1 MVDETNGQGDD
12 VYQPQDTDQTSEGQP
27 DMENA
32 LDEPN
37 ADLGLDEGYRTAA
50 DRPSVVTRHGT
61 TGREQSEGQ
70 SLEERLAQEVPEIGD
85 APRAPFLL
93 DEDGIGRLVSV
104 TEAGSRRNTDVM
116 GFDAGDD
123 AGEESAEEAAMH
135 VVGRNV
141 AAGTSESRH
150 HILSWEDSPETEEET
165 ETATATEAE
174 PTG

>member
-70 SLEERLAQEVPEIGD
+70 SLEERLAEEVPEIGD

-93 DEDGIGRLVSV
+93 DEDGVGRLVSV

-150 HILSWEDSPETEEET
+150 HILSWEDPPETEEET

>member
-37 ADLGLDEGYRTAA
+37 GDLGVDEGYQSAA

-70 SLEERLAQEVPEIGD
+70 SLDERLAQEVPEIGEG
-85 APRAPFLL
+85 PRAPFLL
-93 DEDGIGRLVSV
+93 DEDGVGRLVSV
-104 TEAGSRRNTDVM
+104 KEAGSRRNTDVL

-135 VVGRNV
+135 VVGRNT
-141 AAGTSESRH
+141 AGGTSESRH
-150 HILSWEDSPETEEET
+150 HVLSGEEPPESESESDSEPES
-165 ETATATEAE
+165 E
-174 PTG
+174 PTA